1 MSEMKND
8 ASLRGKVRHLAKVH
22 GLKPQ
27 EVLQMYLFEHLL
39 MRLARSPYADK
50 FVLKGG
56 LLISSMT
63 GIYQRTTMDMDAT
76 VVGMDMDEA
85 SVVEALQEICG
96 TEVDDGMDFVFERI
110 EPIREDDEYA
120 NWRAHL
126 RARYGRIDAPVKVDI
141 TTGDVIYPAQVRHE
155 FELMFDQGTLDVLSY
170 HPATVLAEK
179 LETVL
184 SRGEANTRS
193 RDFYDLYAIPRYY
206 SGSISEQDLRE
217 ALRHTGEKR
226 GSNKAIANWKETIE
240 GIKGS
245 SALQQ
250 VWDSY
255 VADTPYASDIAFGD
269 SLDSIEKLMLYANI
283 STAS

>member
-1 MSEMKND
+1 MNEMRSD
-8 ASLRGKVRHLAKVH
+8 ASLRGKVRHLSNEY

-39 MRLARSPYADK
+39 MRLAKSSYADK

-76 VVGMDMDEA
+76 VVGMDMDEETIA
-85 SVVEALQEICG
+85 NALREICATDVG
-96 TEVDDGMDFVFERI
+96 DGMTYAFERI

-126 RARYGRIDAPVKVDI
+126 KAKYGRIDAPVKVDI
-141 TTGDVIYPAQVRHE
+141 TTGDAIYPSQVRHK
-155 FELMFDQGTLDVLSY
+155 FELMFDQGALDVLSY

-184 SRGEANTRS
+184 SRGVANTRG

-206 SGSISEQDLRE
+206 SGVINEQDLRE
-217 ALRHTGEKR
+217 ALRRTAEKR
-226 GSNKAIANWKETIE
+226 GSQHAIAEWKDTLE
-240 GIKGS
+240 GIRA
-245 SALQQ
+245 SAIMHQ
-250 VWDSY
+250 VWSSH
-255 VADTPYASDIAFGD
+255 VADTPYANGVSLDD
-269 SLDSIEKLMLYANI
+269 SLDSIEKLMDSLKL
-283 STAS
+283 

>member
-1 MSEMKND
+1 MNEMRSD
-8 ASLRGKVRHLAKVH
+8 ASLRGKVRHLSNEY

-39 MRLARSPYADK
+39 MRLAKSSYADK

-76 VVGMDMDEA
+76 VVGMDMDEETIA
-85 SVVEALQEICG
+85 NALREICATDVG
-96 TEVDDGMDFVFERI
+96 DGMTYAFERI

-126 RARYGRIDAPVKVDI
+126 KAKYGRIDAPVKVDI
-141 TTGDVIYPAQVRHE
+141 TTGDAIYPSQVRHK
-155 FELMFDQGTLDVLSY
+155 FELMFDQGALDVLSY

-184 SRGEANTRS
+184 SRGVANTRG

-206 SGSISEQDLRE
+206 SGVINEQDLRE
-217 ALRHTGEKR
+217 ALRRTAEKR
-226 GSNKAIANWKETIE
+226 GSQHAIAEWKDTLE
-240 GIKGS
+240 GIRA
-245 SALQQ
+245 SAIMHQ
-250 VWDSY
+250 VWSSY
-255 VADTPYASDIAFGD
+255 VVDTPYANGVSLDD
-269 SLDSIEKLMLYANI
+269 SLDSIEKLMDSLKL
-283 STAS
+283 

>member
-1 MSEMKND
+1 MSEMRND
-8 ASLRGKVRHLAKVH
+8 ASLRGKVRHLAKEH

-39 MRLARSPYADK
+39 MRLAKSTYADK

-85 SVVEALQEICG
+85 TITKALREICSIDVG
-96 TEVDDGMDFVFERI
+96 DGMAYEFERI

-126 RARYGRIDAPVKVDI
+126 RALYGRIDAPVKVDT
-141 TTGDVIYPAQVRHE
+141 TTGDAIYPSQVSHK
-155 FELMFDQGTLDVLSY
+155 FEMMFDQGTLDVLSY

-179 LETVL
+179 LETVI
-184 SRGEANTRS
+184 SRGEANTRG
-193 RDFYDLYAIPRYY
+193 RDLYDLYAIPRYY

-217 ALRHTGEKR
+217 ALRHTAEKR
-226 GSNKAIANWKETIE
+226 GSQQAIADWKDTLE
-240 GIKGS
+240 GIRA
-245 SALQQ
+245 SAIMRQ
-250 VWDSY
+250 VWSSY
-255 VADTPYASDIAFGD
+255 VADTPYADGVSFDD
-269 SLDSIEKLMLYANI
+269 TLDSIEKLMGSL
-283 STAS
+283 SPLFT

>member
-1 MSEMKND
+1 MSVMRND
-8 ASLRGKVRHLAKVH
+8 ASLRGKVRHFAKEH

-39 MRLARSPYADK
+39 MRLAESSYADK

-85 SVVEALQEICG
+85 TITKALREICATDVG
-96 TEVDDGMDFVFERI
+96 DGMTFEFERI

-126 RARYGRIDAPVKVDI
+126 RALYGRIDAPVKVDI
-141 TTGDVIYPAQVRHE
+141 TTGDAIYPTQIRHN
-155 FELMFDQGTLDVLSY
+155 FELMFDQGTLDVLTY

-184 SRGEANTRS
+184 RRGEANTRG

-206 SGSISEQDLRE
+206 SGPISEQDLRD
-217 ALRHTGEKR
+217 ALRHTAEKR
-226 GSNKAIANWKETIE
+226 GSKQAIANWKGTLE
-240 GIKGS
+240 GIRAS
-245 SALQQ
+245 SIMRQ
-250 VWDSY
+250 VWSSY
-255 VADTPYASDIAFGD
+255 IADTPYANGISLDD
-269 SLDSIEKLMLYANI
+269 SLDSIERLMSAQEL
-283 STAS
+283 

>member
-1 MSEMKND
+1 MNEMRSD
-8 ASLRGKVRHLAKVH
+8 ASLRGKVRHLSNEY

-39 MRLARSPYADK
+39 MRLAKSSYADK

-76 VVGMDMDEA
+76 VVGMDMDEETIA
-85 SVVEALQEICG
+85 NALREICATDVG
-96 TEVDDGMDFVFERI
+96 DGMTYAFERI

-126 RARYGRIDAPVKVDI
+126 KAKYGRIDAPVKVDI
-141 TTGDVIYPAQVRHE
+141 TTGDAIYPSQVRHK
-155 FELMFDQGTLDVLSY
+155 FELMFDQGALDVLSY

-184 SRGEANTRS
+184 SRGVANTRG

-206 SGSISEQDLRE
+206 SGVINEQDLRE
-217 ALRHTGEKR
+217 ALRRTAEKR
-226 GSNKAIANWKETIE
+226 GSQHAIAEWKDTLE
-240 GIKGS
+240 GIRA
-245 SALQQ
+245 SAIMHQ
-250 VWDSY
+250 VWSSY
-255 VADTPYASDIAFGD
+255 VADTPYANGVSLDD
-269 SLDSIEKLMLYANI
+269 SLDPIEKLMDSLKL
-283 STAS
+283 

>member
-1 MSEMKND
+1 MSEIKSD
-8 ASLRGKVRHLAKVH
+8 ASLKGKIRQLAKDY

-39 MRLARSPYADK
+39 MRLERSAYADR

-85 SVVEALQEICG
+85 TVTDAMCEICAID
-96 TEVDDGMDFVFERI
+96 VDDGMAYAFERI

-120 NWRAHL
+120 NWRAHV
-126 RARYGRIDAPVKVDI
+126 RATYGKIDAPVKVDI
-141 TTGDVIYPAQVRHE
+141 TTGDAIYPEQLRRR

-184 SRGEANTRS
+184 RRAAANTRG

-206 SGSISEQDLRE
+206 SEAIGELDLRE
-217 ALRHTGEKR
+217 ALLRTAKKR
-226 GSNKAIANWKETIE
+226 GSLQALEHWQDIIE
-240 GIKGS
+240 DIRS
-245 SALQQ
+245 SNIMHR

-255 VADTPYASDIAFGD
+255 IVDTPYAKDVSFEDTLSSIDLLMKD
-269 SLDSIEKLMLYANI
+269 SGF
-283 STAS
+283 

>member
-1 MSEMKND
+1 M
-8 ASLRGKVRHLAKVH
+8 RHLSNEY

-39 MRLARSPYADK
+39 MRLAKGSYADK

-85 SVVEALQEICG
+85 TVAKALREICSTDVG
-96 TEVDDGMDFVFERI
+96 DGASFVFERI

-126 RARYGRIDAPVKVDI
+126 RALYGRIDAPVKVDI
-141 TTGDVIYPAQVRHE
+141 TTGDAIYPSQIRHK
-155 FELMFDQGTLDVLSY
+155 FELMFGQGTLDVLSY

-179 LETVL
+179 LETVIR
-184 SRGEANTRS
+184 RGEANTRG

-206 SGSISEQDLRE
+206 SGSISEQNLRE
-217 ALRHTGEKR
+217 ALRHTAEKR
-226 GSNKAIANWKETIE
+226 GSQQAIANWKSALE
-240 GIKGS
+240 GIRA
-245 SALQQ
+245 SAIMRQ
-250 VWDSY
+250 VWSSY
-255 VADTPYASDIAFGD
+255 VADASYAKGVSLDD
-269 SLDSIEKLMLYANI
+269 SLDSIERLMGSLRL
-283 STAS
+283 

>member
-1 MSEMKND
+1 MNEMRSD
-8 ASLRGKVRHLAKVH
+8 ASLRGKVRHLSNEY

-39 MRLARSPYADK
+39 MRLAKSSYADK

-76 VVGMDMDEA
+76 VVGMDMDEETIA
-85 SVVEALQEICG
+85 NALREICATDVG
-96 TEVDDGMDFVFERI
+96 DGMTYAFERI

-126 RARYGRIDAPVKVDI
+126 KAKYGRIDAPVKVDI
-141 TTGDVIYPAQVRHE
+141 TTGDAIYPSQVRHK
-155 FELMFDQGTLDVLSY
+155 FELMFDQGALDVLSY

-184 SRGEANTRS
+184 SRGVANTRG

-206 SGSISEQDLRE
+206 SGVINEQDLRE
-217 ALRHTGEKR
+217 ALRRTAEKR
-226 GSNKAIANWKETIE
+226 GSQHAIAEWKDTLE
-240 GIKGS
+240 GIRA
-245 SALQQ
+245 SAIMHQ
-250 VWDSY
+250 VWSSY
-255 VADTPYASDIAFGD
+255 VADTPYANGVSLDD
-269 SLDSIEKLMLYANI
+269 SLDSIEKLMDSLKL
-283 STAS
+283 

>member
-1 MSEMKND
+1 MNEMRSD
-8 ASLRGKVRHLAKVH
+8 ASLRGKVRHLSNEY

-39 MRLARSPYADK
+39 MRLAKSSYADK

-76 VVGMDMDEA
+76 VVGMDMDEETIA
-85 SVVEALQEICG
+85 NALREICATDVG
-96 TEVDDGMDFVFERI
+96 DGMTYAFERI

-126 RARYGRIDAPVKVDI
+126 KAKYGRIDAPVKVDI
-141 TTGDVIYPAQVRHE
+141 TTGDAICPSQVRHK
-155 FELMFDQGTLDVLSY
+155 FELMFDQGALDVLSY

-184 SRGEANTRS
+184 SRGVANTRG

-206 SGSISEQDLRE
+206 SGVINEQDLRE
-217 ALRHTGEKR
+217 ALRRTAEKR
-226 GSNKAIANWKETIE
+226 GSQHAIAEWKDTLE
-240 GIKGS
+240 GIRA
-245 SALQQ
+245 SAIMHQ
-250 VWDSY
+250 VWSSY
-255 VADTPYASDIAFGD
+255 VADTPYANGVSLDD
-269 SLDSIEKLMLYANI
+269 SLDSIEKLMDSLKL
-283 STAS
+283 

>member
-1 MSEMKND
+1 MSEMRSD
-8 ASLRGKVRHLAKVH
+8 ASLRGKVRHLAKEH

-39 MRLARSPYADK
+39 MRLAESSYADK

-85 SVVEALQEICG
+85 TVTKALREICTTDVG
-96 TEVDDGMDFVFERI
+96 DGMTFEFERI

-126 RARYGRIDAPVKVDI
+126 RAKYGRIDAPVKVDI
-141 TTGDVIYPAQVRHE
+141 TTGDAIYPTQIRHN

-184 SRGEANTRS
+184 SRGEANTRG

-206 SGSISEQDLRE
+206 SGSISEQELRE
-217 ALRHTGEKR
+217 ALRHTAEKR
-226 GSNKAIANWKETIE
+226 GSQQAIADWKDTLE
-240 GIKGS
+240 GIRA
-245 SALQQ
+245 SAIMRQ
-250 VWDSY
+250 VWSSY
-255 VADTPYASDIAFGD
+255 VADTPYANGVSLDD
-269 SLDSIEKLMLYANI
+269 SLDSIEELMDSLGL
-283 STAS
+283 

>member
-1 MSEMKND
+1 MSEMRSD
-8 ASLRGKVRHLAKVH
+8 ASLRGKVRHLAKEH

-39 MRLARSPYADK
+39 MRLAVSSCADK

-76 VVGMDMDEA
+76 VVGMSMDGA
-85 SVVEALQEICG
+85 TITKALREICATDVG
-96 TEVDDGMDFVFERI
+96 DGMTFEFERI

-126 RARYGRIDAPVKVDI
+126 RALYGRIDAPVKVDI
-141 TTGDVIYPAQVRHE
+141 TTGDAIYPTQIRHN

-179 LETVL
+179 LETVI
-184 SRGEANTRS
+184 SRGEANTRG

-217 ALRHTGEKR
+217 ALRHTAEKR
-226 GSNKAIANWKETIE
+226 GSQQAIADWKNTLE
-240 GIKGS
+240 GIRAS
-245 SALQQ
+245 SIMRQ
-250 VWDSY
+250 VWSSY
-255 VADTPYASDIAFGD
+255 VADTPYASGVSFDD
-269 SLDSIEKLMLYANI
+269 SLDSIERLMDSLRL
-283 STAS
+283 

>member
-1 MSEMKND
+1 MSEMRND
-8 ASLRGKVRHLAKVH
+8 ASLRGKVRHLANEH

-39 MRLARSPYADK
+39 MRLAESSYADK

-76 VVGMDMDEA
+76 VVGMDMDEETVA
-85 SVVEALQEICG
+85 NALREICATDVG
-96 TEVDDGMDFVFERI
+96 DGMTFEFERI
-110 EPIREDDEYA
+110 EPIREDDDYA

-141 TTGDVIYPAQVRHE
+141 TTGDAIYPSQIRYK
-155 FELMFDQGTLDVLSY
+155 FEMMFDQGALDVLSY

-184 SRGEANTRS
+184 RRGEASTRG

-206 SGSISEQDLRE
+206 SGVIKVQDLRE
-217 ALRHTGEKR
+217 ALRRTAEKR
-226 GSNKAIANWKETIE
+226 GSQHAIAEWKDTLE
-240 GIKGS
+240 GIRA
-245 SALQQ
+245 SAIMRQ
-250 VWDSY
+250 VWSSY
-255 VADTPYASDIAFGD
+255 VADTPYASDISLDD
-269 SLDSIEKLMLYANI
+269 SLDSIEKLMNSLKL
-283 STAS
+283 

>member
-1 MSEMKND
+1 
-8 ASLRGKVRHLAKVH
+8 
-22 GLKPQ
+22 
-27 EVLQMYLFEHLL
+27 MYLFEHLL
-39 MRLARSPYADK
+39 MRLAVSSYADK

-76 VVGMDMDEA
+76 VVGMSMDEA
-85 SVVEALQEICG
+85 TITKALREICATDVG
-96 TEVDDGMDFVFERI
+96 DGMTFEFERI

-126 RARYGRIDAPVKVDI
+126 RALYGRIDAPVKVDI
-141 TTGDVIYPAQVRHE
+141 TTGDAIYPTQIRHN

-179 LETVL
+179 LETVI
-184 SRGEANTRS
+184 SRGEANTRG

-217 ALRHTGEKR
+217 ALRHTAEKR
-226 GSNKAIANWKETIE
+226 GSQQAIADWKDTLE
-240 GIKGS
+240 GIRA
-245 SALQQ
+245 SAIMHQ
-250 VWDSY
+250 VWSSY
-255 VADTPYASDIAFGD
+255 IADAPYAKGTSFDD
-269 SLDSIEKLMLYANI
+269 SLDSIERLMGSLRL
-283 STAS
+283 

>member
-1 MSEMKND
+1 MSEMRND
-8 ASLRGKVRHLAKVH
+8 ASLRGKVRHLAKEH

-39 MRLARSPYADK
+39 MRLAESSYADK

-85 SVVEALQEICG
+85 SVTKALRKICAIDVG
-96 TEVDDGMDFVFERI
+96 DGMTFEFERI

-141 TTGDVIYPAQVRHE
+141 TTGDAIYPTQIRHN

-184 SRGEANTRS
+184 SRGEANTRG

-206 SGSISEQDLRE
+206 SGSISEQELRE
-217 ALRHTGEKR
+217 ALRHTAEKR
-226 GSNKAIANWKETIE
+226 GSQQAIADWKDTLE
-240 GIKGS
+240 GIRA
-245 SALQQ
+245 SAIMRQ
-250 VWDSY
+250 VWSSY
-255 VADTPYASDIAFGD
+255 VADTPYANGVSLDD
-269 SLDSIEKLMLYANI
+269 SLDSIEELMDSLGL
-283 STAS
+283 

>member
-1 MSEMKND
+1 MSETRSD
-8 ASLRGKVRHLAKVH
+8 ASLRGKVRHLAKEH

-39 MRLARSPYADK
+39 MRLARSTYADR

-85 SVVEALQEICG
+85 TVTEVLREICAIDM
-96 TEVDDGMDFVFERI
+96 DDGMAYTFERV
-110 EPIREDDEYA
+110 EPIREKDEYA

-126 RARYGRIDAPVKVDI
+126 RAKYGRIDAPVKVDI
-141 TTGDVIYPAQVRHE
+141 TTGDAIYPSQVKHR

-184 SRGEANTRS
+184 RRGEANTRG
-193 RDFYDLYAIPRYY
+193 RDFYDLYAIPRFYP
-206 SGSISEQDLRE
+206 GAISDQDLRE
-217 ALRHTGEKR
+217 ALLRTAEKR
-226 GSNKAIANWKETIE
+226 GSWRAVANWEKSIEDLRSSTIVHR
-240 GIKGS
+240 
-245 SALQQ
+245 
-250 VWDSY
+250 VWNSY
-255 VADTPYASDIAFGD
+255 AADTSYAREVAFEDII
-269 SLDSIEKLMLYANI
+269 DSIVRLMR
-283 STAS
+283 STGL

>member
-1 MSEMKND
+1 MSEMRSD
-8 ASLRGKVRHLAKVH
+8 ASLRGKVRHLAKEH

-39 MRLARSPYADK
+39 MRLAESSYADK

-85 SVVEALQEICG
+85 SVTKALREICTTDVG
-96 TEVDDGMDFVFERI
+96 DGMTFEFERI

-141 TTGDVIYPAQVRHE
+141 TTGDAIYPTQIRHN

-184 SRGEANTRS
+184 SRGEANTRG

-206 SGSISEQDLRE
+206 SGSISEQELRE
-217 ALRHTGEKR
+217 ALRHTAEKR
-226 GSNKAIANWKETIE
+226 GSQQAIADWKDTLE
-240 GIKGS
+240 GIRA
-245 SALQQ
+245 SAIMRQ
-250 VWDSY
+250 VWSSY
-255 VADTPYASDIAFGD
+255 VADTPYANGVSLDD
-269 SLDSIEKLMLYANI
+269 SLDSIEELMDSLGL
-283 STAS
+283 

>member
-1 MSEMKND
+1 MSEMRSD
-8 ASLRGKVRHLAKVH
+8 ASLRGKVRHLAREH

-39 MRLARSPYADK
+39 MRLARSPYSDK

-76 VVGMDMDEA
+76 VVGMDMDEETVA
-85 SVVEALQEICG
+85 KAMSEICS
-96 TEVDDGMDFVFERI
+96 TDVDDGMSFVFERI

-141 TTGDVIYPAQVRHE
+141 TTGDAIYPSQVRHE
-155 FELMFDQGTLDVLSY
+155 FELMFDQGTLDVLTY

-184 SRGEANTRS
+184 RRGEANTRG
-193 RDFYDLYAIPRYY
+193 RDFYDLYAIPRYH
-206 SGSISEQDLRE
+206 SGVISEQDLRE
-217 ALRHTGEKR
+217 ALRHTAEKR
-226 GSNKAIANWKETIE
+226 GSLQAVANWKEVIE
-240 GIKGS
+240 DIRGS
-245 SALQQ
+245 SVMRQ

-255 VADTPYASDIAFGD
+255 VADTPYANDVTFD
-269 SLDSIEKLMLYANI
+269 DTLDSIEKLMLSVNL
-283 STAS
+283 SVAS